1 MTMKVEPTG
10 AATGARITG
19 VDLSQELDP
28 DVVASIHKA
37 WKNHQ
42 VLIFPDQDLTENEQV
57 RFARLWGEFP
67 KRDRFEARPEKDV
80 ADAVARVRPRIRT
93 LEDVHIDLDVKEM
106 PRTSSDGI
114 KTAHGKVSS

>member
-19 VDLSQELDP
+19 VDLSKELDP

-37 WKNHQ
+37 WKDHQ

-67 KRDRFEARPEKDV
+67 KRDRFEARPDTIVLRKGAPPAESV
-80 ADAVARVRPRIRT
+80 HPNGSRRT
-93 LEDVHIDLDVKEM
+93 RHQ
-106 PRTSSDGI
+106 SSHDS
-114 KTAHGKVSS
+114 TLC